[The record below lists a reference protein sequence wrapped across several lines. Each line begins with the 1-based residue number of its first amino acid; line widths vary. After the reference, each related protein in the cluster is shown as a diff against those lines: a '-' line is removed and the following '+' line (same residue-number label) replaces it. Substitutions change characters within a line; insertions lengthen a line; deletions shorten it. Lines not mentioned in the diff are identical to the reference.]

1 MLPALLAELLVPDRL
16 VVLRLADG
24 TPVPGRIIACAD
36 GWLHLRDLD
45 GEQVFNLAQVA
56 GITLQDGEGAAR
68 PVPAQDDNLPRPR
81 SKERPVKVGGGA
93 VGRPWTEPE
102 LRALADAF
110 LDGAQDGELAERFRR
125 TRSQVTELHRGF
137 ECARGNLVEDQ
148 ISPAAQTWVPR
159 WRRLLAG

>member
-1 MLPALLAELLVPDRL
+1 MLPPLLAELIIPGRL
-16 VVLRLADG
+16 VVIRLADG
-24 TPVPGRIIACAD
+24 TPVPGRIMACAD

-45 GEQVFNLAQVA
+45 GEQLINLAQVA
-56 GITLQDGEGAAR
+56 GIQLQDGTAEHGQAS
-68 PVPAQDDNLPRPR
+68 QDPDALPKPR

-93 VGRPWTEPE
+93 PGRPWTEPE

-110 LDGAQDGELAERFRR
+110 LDGAQDGELAERFHR

-148 ISPAAQTWVPR
+148 ISPTAQTWVQR